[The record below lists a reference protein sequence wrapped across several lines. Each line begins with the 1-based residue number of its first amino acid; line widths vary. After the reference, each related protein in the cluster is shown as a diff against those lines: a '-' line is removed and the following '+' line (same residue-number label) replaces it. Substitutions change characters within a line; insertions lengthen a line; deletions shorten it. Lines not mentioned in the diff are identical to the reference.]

1 MTKQTAEEKFKNVVR
16 DIVAANE
23 YPGPTAINLKLR
35 GYKSNH
41 LNGRE
46 TRWRREAMK
55 KLGIQLKRPD
65 AALPLTDYDVEDGA
79 YL

>member
-1 MTKQTAEEKFKNVVR
+1 MTAETKFKNVVR
-16 DIVAANE
+16 DIVAAGE
-23 YPGPTAINLKLR
+23 YPGPTAINLRLHNKR
-35 GYKSNH
+35 SNH

-46 TRWRREAMK
+46 TRWRREAMG
-55 KLGIQLKRPD
+55 KLGIELKRPN